1 MQGRLK
7 YPVLLACLVTY
18 TNATLKIRSKGQVDY
33 GNENPKLRP
42 IQEAKTFRPCL
53 DVLQKKFAMESY

>member
-1 MQGRLK
+1 MQRRLK

-42 IQEAKTFRPCL
+42 IQEAKTFSPLYMKRNYKLLCN
-53 DVLQKKFAMESY
+53 K